1 MKLATASMTND
12 NAAALLESGVAA
24 IRGGDAH
31 FDLSAVTQ
39 VDSAAVALLLAWKRE
54 AQARNAELKVINVPP
69 ALVNLANL
77 YGVDTLLGCS
87 KAVAGERADDRPSP
101 HLSP

>member
-1 MKLATASMTND
+1 MKLASASITND

-31 FDLSAVTQ
+31 FDLSTVTQ

-87 KAVAGERADDRPSP
+87 KTASGKRPDHHPS
-101 HLSP
+101 S